1 MGFFDRTIATL
12 TGIALLWG
20 VASAALAEQ
29 ASRLDEIMQ
38 RGSLRVGMTGDYKP
52 FTYLDKAT

>member
-38 RGSLRVGMTGDYKP
+38 RGSLRVGMTGD
-52 FTYLDKAT
+52 

>member
-12 TGIALLWG
+12 TGIALLLG

-29 ASRLDEIMQ
+29 A
-38 RGSLRVGMTGDYKP
+38 
-52 FTYLDKAT
+52 